1 MKAYYFANKTCRT
14 CKGLWP
20 KVENLMSENNIELEY
35 VDVEEKP
42 EVSGQMLVFSVP
54 TLVFVDEDNKEIN
67 RFYRNFGMHEVQSFI
82 DRYLSIMN
90 S

>member
-20 KVENLMSENNIELEY
+20 KVEGLMDEYNVELEY

-42 EVSGQMLVFSVP
+42 EISGQMLVFSVP
-54 TLVFVDEDNKEIN
+54 TLVFVDEDNRELN
-67 RFYRNFGMHEVQSFI
+67 RFYRNFGMQEVRNFI
-82 DRYLSIMN
+82 ERYISIMN

>member
-20 KVENLMSENNIELEY
+20 KVEKLMKENKIELEY
-35 VDVEEKP
+35 IDVEEKP
-42 EVSGQMLVFSVP
+42 EISGQMLVFSVP
-54 TLVFVDEDNKEIN
+54 TLVFIDEDNKEIN
-67 RFYRNFGMHEVQSFI
+67 RFYRNFGMQEIQAFI